1 MSRRSRILF
10 VVAVLFALLNV
21 GGLIMA
27 AVAGEP
33 GHTGIHAVL
42 VLLAAFAASRL
53 AGRRLAAD

>member
-10 VVAVLFALLNV
+10 VVAVLFTLLNI

-33 GHTGIHAVL
+33 GHTAIHAAL
-42 VLLAAFAASRL
+42 VLLGAFVAAGL
-53 AGRRLAAD
+53 AGRRLATN

>member
-1 MSRRSRILF
+1 MSRRSRILL
-10 VVAVLFALLNV
+10 VVTVLFALLNI

-42 VLLAAFAASRL
+42 VLAAGYAASRL
-53 AGRRLAAD
+53 VRERLVAD

>member
-33 GHTGIHAVL
+33 GHTGVHAVL
-42 VLLAAFAASRL
+42 VLLSLYAASRL
-53 AGRRLAAD
+53 AGQRVASY